1 MTLDSV
7 VYVLEA
13 GFLVVSFGLG
23 FIAGLWVI
31 WRNPM
36 WPNWWDISW
45 ARLLQVWSR
54 QFSYEY
60 SAARRG
66 TFL

>member
-13 GFLVVSFGLG
+13 GFMTLSFGLG

-31 WRNPM
+31 
-36 WPNWWDISW
+36 
-45 ARLLQVWSR
+45 
-54 QFSYEY
+54 
-60 SAARRG
+60 
-66 TFL
+66 